1 MSVEYVLE
9 EGDDVLEDGLDQEEL
24 DEVSEDYVL
33 EEGDD
38 VVEDGHG

>member
-1 MSVEYVLE
+1 MAKAGE
-9 EGDDVLEDGLDQEEL
+9 EDAPRDGLDQEEL
-24 DEVSEDYVL
+24 EEVSVEYVL